1 MSVSGFDRDYA
12 VRPGAKPLYARPT
25 GNLAAAMIGV
35 VAVTVLGVAAIFVK
49 PQPTIEASADNGGR
63 NDSGDIARAPGPAPI
78 AKQNAAFDLT
88 APEFAKET
96 KALSSRR
103 LEGGDGREDSLTL
116 GEFTS
121 GGPYLRLDIRETPAD
136 KRGNPDFFLDMT
148 RHAAQAGLAVVK
160 ISQLSP
166 LASRFGS
173 FETADIRLSQKASGE
188 SAPTERACLA
198 LRLIGGKRSVEIA
211 GVACGAPAKPHRPA
225 GAWLHF
231 GSIGLRFEWRERGVR
246 PILPGRG
253 ARARQGLRR
262 RRRGPFAQ
270 RREKQLAGRAFNA
283 AGAQSRTNAAKTHEE
298 GPLTDNSGWMD
309 RRAEP
314 ISLCAAIRYCSSMS
328 SA

>member
-35 VAVTVLGVAAIFVK
+35 VAVTVLGAAAIFVK
-49 PQPTIEASADNGGR
+49 PQPTIEANADNGGR
-63 NDSGDIARAPGPAPI
+63 NDSGDVARAPDPAPI

-211 GVACGAPAKPHRPA
+211 GVACGAPAKPIDRRALGCILDRLDYVPNGENAAFHQFFPA
-225 GAWLHF
+225 A
-231 GSIGLRFEWRERGVR
+231 EQERGK
-246 PILPGRG
+246 GCG
-253 ARARQGLRR
+253 
-262 RRRGPFAQ
+262 
-270 RREKQLAGRAFNA
+270 A
-283 AGAQSRTNAAKTHEE
+283 AGAALSPNAEKNSWLDAHSMPPAVKTE
-298 GPLTDNSGWMD
+298 
-309 RRAEP
+309 
-314 ISLCAAIRYCSSMS
+314 
-328 SA
+328 SAPPKHTKQAR

>member
-25 GNLAAAMIGV
+25 GNLAAVMIGV
-35 VAVTVLGVAAIFVK
+35 VAVAVLGAAAIFVK

-63 NDSGDIARAPGPAPI
+63 NDSGDIARAPSPAPI

-88 APEFAKET
+88 APEFAKEKKT
-96 KALSSRR
+96 LSSRR
-103 LEGGDGREDSLTL
+103 LEGGDGREDSLAL

-148 RHAAQAGLAVVK
+148 RHAGQAGLAVVK

-173 FETADIRLSQKASGE
+173 FETADIRLSQKAGGE

-198 LRLIGGKRSVEIA
+198 LRLMGAKRSVEIA
-211 GVACGAPAKPHRPA
+211 GVACGAPAKP
-225 GAWLHF
+225 
-231 GSIGLRFEWRERGVR
+231 I
-246 PILPGRG
+246 
-253 ARARQGLRR
+253 
-262 RRRGPFAQ
+262 
-270 RREKQLAGRAFNA
+270 
-283 AGAQSRTNAAKTHEE
+283 
-298 GPLTDNSGWMD
+298 D
-309 RRAEP
+309 RRALGCILDRLDYSPNGENAAFDQFFLAAEQERGKGCGGAGAALSPNAEKNSWLEAHSMPPALKTEP
-314 ISLCAAIRYCSSMS
+314 APPKHTKKAH
-328 SA
+328 

>member
-12 VRPGAKPLYARPT
+12 VRPGARPLYARPT

-35 VAVTVLGVAAIFVK
+35 VAVMVLGVAAIFVK
-49 PQPTIEASADNGGR
+49 PQPTVEASADNGGR
-63 NDSGDIARAPGPAPI
+63 NDSGDIARAPGPGPA

-96 KALSSRR
+96 KALSTRR

-116 GEFTS
+116 GDFAS
-121 GGPYLRLDIRETPAD
+121 GGPYLRLDIRETVAD

-173 FETADIRLSQKASGE
+173 FETADIRLSQKAGGE

-198 LRLIGGKRSVEIA
+198 LRLMGAKRSVEIA
-211 GVACGAPAKPHRPA
+211 GVACGAPAKP
-225 GAWLHF
+225 
-231 GSIGLRFEWRERGVR
+231 I
-246 PILPGRG
+246 
-253 ARARQGLRR
+253 
-262 RRRGPFAQ
+262 
-270 RREKQLAGRAFNA
+270 
-283 AGAQSRTNAAKTHEE
+283 
-298 GPLTDNSGWMD
+298 D
-309 RRAEP
+309 RRALGCILDRLDYSPNGENAAFDQFFLAAEQERGKGCGGAGAAVSPNAEKNSWLDAHSVPPTLKAEP
-314 ISLCAAIRYCSSMS
+314 TPPKHTKKAR
-328 SA
+328 

>member
-12 VRPGAKPLYARPT
+12 VRPGAGPLYARPT

-35 VAVTVLGVAAIFVK
+35 VAVAVLGAAAIFVK
-49 PQPTIEASADNGGR
+49 PQPAIEASADNGGR
-63 NDSGDIARAPGPAPI
+63 KDSGDIAQAPGPAPI

-103 LEGGDGREDSLTL
+103 LEGGDAREDSLTL
-116 GEFTS
+116 GEFAS

-173 FETADIRLSQKASGE
+173 FETADIRLSQKAGGE

-198 LRLIGGKRSVEIA
+198 LRLMGAKHTVEIA
-211 GVACGAPAKPHRPA
+211 GVACGAPAKPIDRRALGCILDRLDYVPNGENA
-225 GAWLHF
+225 AF
-231 GSIGLRFEWRERGVR
+231 DQFFQAAEQERGK
-246 PILPGRG
+246 GCGGGG
-253 ARARQGLRR
+253 ALSPNA
-262 RRRGPFAQ
+262 
-270 RREKQLAGRAFNA
+270 EKNSWLDAH
-283 AGAQSRTNAAKTHEE
+283 SMPPAAKT
-298 GPLTDNSGWMD
+298 
-309 RRAEP
+309 EP
-314 ISLCAAIRYCSSMS
+314 APPKHTKKAR
-328 SA
+328 

>member
-35 VAVTVLGVAAIFVK
+35 VAVTVLGVAAVFVK

-63 NDSGDIARAPGPAPI
+63 NNSGDIAPAPGPAPI
-78 AKQNAAFDLT
+78 AKQTAAFDLA

-96 KALSSRR
+96 KALSTHR

-121 GGPYLRLDIRETPAD
+121 GGPYLRLDIRESPAD

-148 RHAAQAGLAVVK
+148 RHATQAGLAVAK
-160 ISQLSP
+160 ISQPSP

-198 LRLIGGKRSVEIA
+198 LRLMGAKRSVEIA
-211 GVACGAPAKPHRPA
+211 GVACGAPAKP
-225 GAWLHF
+225 L
-231 GSIGLRFEWRERGVR
+231 
-246 PILPGRG
+246 
-253 ARARQGLRR
+253 
-262 RRRGPFAQ
+262 
-270 RREKQLAGRAFNA
+270 
-283 AGAQSRTNAAKTHEE
+283 
-298 GPLTDNSGWMD
+298 D
-309 RRAEP
+309 RRALGCILDRLDYVPNGENAAFDQFFQAAEQERGKGCAGAGAVPSPNAEKISWLDARAMPPALKAEP
-314 ISLCAAIRYCSSMS
+314 APPKHVKRAR
-328 SA
+328 